1 MRIGI
6 FVFSGTGNTRHVC
19 SAIKEHLASAGHEV
33 IIHGMSDA
41 GKAVGFDCIIIGYPV
56 HAFNAPRPVI
66 SFMKKL
72 PMHAFNAPLPVISFM
87 KKLPRADGKP
97 IYMVQTSGE
106 ALHMNAAASLRPMQ
120 IASRK
125 GYRALGA
132 FSYVMPYNI
141 IFRHSEEMAA
151 RMLETAKRRAPHDA
165 AAIARL
171 ERIPVDANLLDRAVS
186 LILRIEHPAMPIIGQ
201 HFRTTD
207 SCIGCGRCALNCP
220 QGNIMMAEG
229 RPVFGHSCSGCM
241 GCAFTC
247 PEDAIRISILDGWRV
262 NGPYRWDGK
271 AATDDEVCSYCRRS
285 YLRYFHKYEDNQ

>member
-1 MRIGI
+1 MYCPCSMEIGF
-6 FVFSGTGNTRHVC
+6 FVFSGTGNTARVC
-19 SAIKEHLASAGHEV
+19 SMLKEHLTAYGHDASLYSLE
-33 IIHGMSDA
+33 DA
-41 GKAVGFDCIIIGYPV
+41 EKSADVDCLIIGYPV
-56 HAFNAPRPVI
+56 HAFNAP
-66 SFMKKL
+66 
-72 PMHAFNAPLPVISFM
+72 APVISFM
-87 KKLPRADGKP
+87 KKLPRAEGKP
-97 IYMVQTSGE
+97 IYMIQTSGE

-120 IASRK
+120 IARRK
-125 GYRALGA
+125 GYCALGA

-141 IFRHSEEMAA
+141 IFRHSEKMAA
-151 RMLETAKRRAPHDA
+151 RMLETVKRRAPHDA

-186 LILRIEHPAMPIIGQ
+186 LILRIEHPAMPIIGR

-207 SCIGCGRCALNCP
+207 SCIGCGKCAKLCP
-220 QGNIMMAEG
+220 QHNISMENG

-271 AATDDEVCSYCRRS
+271 AAADDEVCAYCRRS
-285 YLRYFHKYEDNQ
+285 YLRYFHKYEDN

>member
-6 FVFSGTGNTRHVC
+6 FVFSGTGNTRRVC

-33 IIHGMSDA
+33 SLSTMCDA
-41 GKAVGFDCIIIGYPV
+41 GKAAGFDCIIIGYPV
-56 HAFNAPRPVI
+56 HAFNAPRPVV

-72 PMHAFNAPLPVISFM
+72 PNG
-87 KKLPRADGKP
+87 DGKP
-97 IYMVQTSGE
+97 IYMIQTSGE

-120 IASRK
+120 IARRK

-171 ERIPVDANLLDRAVS
+171 EKIPVDSNLLDRAVS

-262 NGPYRWDGK
+262 NGPYGWDGE